1 MVNVSSMPCSCLCI
15 FQINVHDVK
24 TQALERMTRFDSGA
38 ASDEDNSVANE
49 ETNDVGTKH
58 LNDLKKLK
66 ERDPEFYKFLQDEDA
81 DLLQF
86 QVSDEDEEEDDEFE
100 HRQTAV
106 GKPSFPK
113 GKKDNSG
120 RIIFD
125 GRLLEYL
132 QDVLD
137 TQDGVRSIHV
147 EDIRLAVEAFNAC
160 VSRVGADIEV
170 PNYVINEQVVF
181 NTFLNI

>member
-1 MVNVSSMPCSCLCI
+1 MVNFSCIPCSCLYI

-24 TQALERMTRFDSGA
+24 IQALEGTTQFDSGT
-38 ASDEDNSVANE
+38 ASDEDSNVANE
-49 ETNDVGTKH
+49 EANEVGTKH
-58 LNDLKKLK
+58 LNVLKKLK
-66 ERDPEFYKFLQDEDA
+66 ECDPEFYKFLQDEDA

-86 QVSDEDEEEDDEFE
+86 QVSDEDEEEDDGIE
-100 HRQTAV
+100 HGKTAV

-125 GRLLEYL
+125 GRMLDYL
-132 QDVLD
+132 HDVLD
-137 TQDGVRSIHV
+137 TQDEARSILI

-160 VSRVGADIEV
+160 VSRVGADIEM
-170 PNYVINEQVVF
+170 PKYVINEQVV
-181 NTFLNI
+181 LNIF